1 MTGSA
6 LRRLGPRL
14 ALWLGLATALPA
26 GAQEFHLYLQCQGTF
41 STAGKSSPAQLLLAL
56 RDNNNT
62 ALIQKSNVLPVGE
75 RLRYVDTP
83 AAYTLVW
90 KLPAREQRPR
100 LEWQAGL
107 LVAHPNLRKL
117 DTIRLSIDR
126 QDGSLEGELLNSA
139 DESLGTLALDC
150 EPQAPG
156 RQPAPKF

>member
-1 MTGSA
+1 MTGRSS
-6 LRRLGPRL
+6 R
-14 ALWLGLATALPA
+14 LGLALLLGLSAAAPA
-26 GAQEFHLYLQCQGTF
+26 GAQEFHLYLQCQGTV
-41 STAGKSSPAQLLLAL
+41 STAGKSTPAQLLLAL

-90 KLPAREQRPR
+90 KLPLREQRPR
-100 LEWQAGL
+100 LEWLPGPL

-117 DTIRLSIDR
+117 DAIRLSIDR
-126 QDGSLEGELLNSA
+126 QDGSLDGQMLNSA
-139 DESLGTLALDC
+139 DESLGTLAMDC

-156 RQPAPKF
+156 SQPAPKF